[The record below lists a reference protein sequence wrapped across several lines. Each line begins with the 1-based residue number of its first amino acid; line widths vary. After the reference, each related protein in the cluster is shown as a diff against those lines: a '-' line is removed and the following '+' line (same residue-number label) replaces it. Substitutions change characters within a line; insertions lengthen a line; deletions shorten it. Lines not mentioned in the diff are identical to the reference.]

1 MFRAVGFFSLLLFVS
16 SPASAQ
22 VTLDLTRVDCNQF
35 ATFKVAS
42 PDKIAIWLNGYFHGA
57 RGDLSIDTQQ
67 LDSDADQLTQYCV
80 KNPGVPLMDAVHTL
94 FGARK

>member
-1 MFRAVGFFSLLLFVS
+1 MFKAIGFFLLLLFVV

-22 VTLDLTRVDCNQF
+22 VTLDLTKVDCNQF
-35 ATFKVAS
+35 ATYKVAN
-42 PDKIAIWLNGYFHGA
+42 PEKIAIWLNGYFHGE

-80 KNPGVPLMDAVHTL
+80 KNPSVPLMDAIHTL